1 MRKLQKKSLKLVV
14 KGSED
19 LMEKKNLCDIKVQGE
34 ISRSNIEAIA
44 NYPENL
50 TKKITYSGYTKQQI

>member
-1 MRKLQKKSLKLVV
+1 
-14 KGSED
+14 
-19 LMEKKNLCDIKVQGE
+19 MEKKNLCDIKVQGE